1 MNENREWDIET
12 EYKNKDGF
20 AVKDD
25 SVKAPE
31 LSNLNLALRIKRS
44 KAYYAL
50 VESSSRLMKTTYG
63 IFGFSFAVMLAAT
76 AYFGIYKLAGVN
88 LNSSMFGVALLV
100 TTPMLAVAAYII
112 RVVLT
117 AALIRKFNK
126 FGKVAV
132 SSNLNTVIG
141 QNEEMLM
148 AFFNDFLQEKQVLNA
163 LGFSVRSNVEPLLL
177 EVSPIINDFAYDA
190 NGILLTSAVSDGYT
204 TAELS
209 IALGF
214 SAYYSVLK
222 VDNYK
227 VKRMMA

>member
-63 IFGFSFAVMLAAT
+63 MFGFSFAVMLAAN

-88 LNSSMFGVALLV
+88 LNSSLGGVALLA
-100 TTPMLAVAAYII
+100 TTPVLAVAAYII
-112 RVVLT
+112 SVVLT

-126 FGKVAV
+126 SGKVAV

-163 LGFSVRSNVEPLLL
+163 LGFSVGSDVKPLLL
-177 EVSPIINDFAYDA
+177 EVSPIINDFAYDD

-209 IALGF
+209 IALDF

-222 VDNYK
+222 VDGYK
-227 VKRMMA
+227 TKRMMA

>member
-63 IFGFSFAVMLAAT
+63 MFGFSFAVMLAAN

-88 LNSSMFGVALLV
+88 LNSSLGGVALLA
-100 TTPMLAVAAYII
+100 TTPVLAVAAYII
-112 RVVLT
+112 SVVLT

-126 FGKVAV
+126 SGKVAV

-177 EVSPIINDFAYDA
+177 EVSPIINDFAYDD

-209 IALGF
+209 VALDF

>member
-63 IFGFSFAVMLAAT
+63 MFGFSFAVMLAAN

-88 LNSSMFGVALLV
+88 LNSSLGGVALLA
-100 TTPMLAVAAYII
+100 TTPVLAVAAYII
-112 RVVLT
+112 SVVLT

-126 FGKVAV
+126 SGKVAV

-177 EVSPIINDFAYDA
+177 EVSPIINDFAYDD

-209 IALGF
+209 IALDF

-222 VDNYK
+222 VDGYK
-227 VKRMMA
+227 TKRMMA

>member
-31 LSNLNLALRIKRS
+31 LTNLNLALRIKRS

-50 VESSSRLMKTTYG
+50 VETSSRIMKTTYAM
-63 IFGFSFAVMLAAT
+63 FGFLLAVMVAAN
-76 AYFGIYKLAGVN
+76 AYFGIYMLAGVN
-88 LNSSMFGVALLV
+88 LNSSLGGVALLV
-100 TTPMLAVAAYII
+100 TTPLLAVVAYFAS
-112 RVVLT
+112 VVLT
-117 AALIRKFNK
+117 AILIRKFNRS
-126 FGKVAV
+126 GKIVV
-132 SSNLNTVIG
+132 VDNLNTVIG

-163 LGFSVRSNVEPLLL
+163 LGFSVGSDVKPLLL
-177 EVSPIINDFAYDA
+177 EVSPIINDFAYDD

-209 IALGF
+209 IALDF
-214 SAYYSVLK
+214 SAYYSVLN
-222 VDNYK
+222 VDGYK
-227 VKRMMA
+227 TKRMMA

>member
-63 IFGFSFAVMLAAT
+63 MFGFSFAVMLAAN

-88 LNSSMFGVALLV
+88 LNSSLGGVALLA
-100 TTPMLAVAAYII
+100 TTPVLAVAAYII
-112 RVVLT
+112 SVVLT

-126 FGKVAV
+126 SGKVAV

>member
-50 VESSSRLMKTTYG
+50 VESSSQLMKTTYG
-63 IFGFSFAVMLAAT
+63 MFGFLLAVMVAAN

-88 LNSSMFGVALLV
+88 LNSSLGGVALLA
-100 TTPMLAVAAYII
+100 TTPVLAVAAYII
-112 RVVLT
+112 SVVLT

-126 FGKVAV
+126 SGKVAV

-177 EVSPIINDFAYDA
+177 EVSPIINDFAYDD

-209 IALGF
+209 IALDF

-222 VDNYK
+222 VDGYK
-227 VKRMMA
+227 TKRMMA